1 MPLKHLHR
9 LFTPILR
16 HPPLMSTGLR
26 QQRGELRIGSRNV
39 SPGAQMK
46 TEAVKILER
55 LGLSHR
61 VQRFAPRTF
70 GTPSASAE
78 EAAEALA
85 VPLASIVKTLVL
97 RGDRTGVM
105 RVCLPGTRRLNL
117 KKLARASSNKHV
129 TLVPVDQLQR
139 LTGYVRG
146 GVSPLAGR
154 TPHLVFCDASIEA
167 QTRIFVNGGI
177 RGLQIELAPDALLRA
192 TNATVADLSDEA

>member
-9 LFTPILR
+9 LFTSYSTPHPAHVNGSAETARRTPIGR
-16 HPPLMSTGLR
+16 
-26 QQRGELRIGSRNV
+26 RNV
-39 SPGAQMK
+39 TPGAGMK

-61 VQRFAPRTF
+61 VQRFAAHTF
-70 GTPSASAE
+70 GATSASAE

-117 KKLARASSNKHV
+117 KKLARASNNKHF
-129 TLVPVDQLQR
+129 TLVPVDHLQR

-154 TPHLVFCDASIEA
+154 TLHPVFCDASIQA
-167 QTRIFVNGGI
+167 QTRIFVNGGM